1 MGFRRA
7 MPVVGR
13 LLNITTDIYQIADPE
28 LLKTFFVSPSNNLC
42 FHGKCSYYCDTSH
55 AICGNPDSLEGS
67 FAAFLPKFELAN
79 RKVRLMISLE
89 YSLCMNIVFTCFGY
103 RIIYDLIRISA
114 LQFIIFYEHD
124 TILLKCQV
132 IVPITGG
139 SPHIQFYLICLSH
152 ASWVRTSCSVLTIGL
167 SFNFLFRKGF
177 GYCVLWMC
185 AVSAVV
191 RLGVC
196 SCCLKRYIAGKGK
209 RKFEF
214 TKQRYD
220 ILCGI

>member
-1 MGFRRA
+1 

-13 LLNITTDIYQIADPE
+13 VLNITTEIYQIADPE

-55 AICGNPDSLEGS
+55 AICGNPDTLEGS

-114 LQFIIFYEHD
+114 LQFIIFYERD
-124 TILLKCQV
+124 TIINAILLKCQV
-132 IVPITGG
+132 IVPIREED
-139 SPHIQFYLICLSH
+139 SPPSHIQFYLICRNRT
-152 ASWVRTSCSVLTIGL
+152 SWV
-167 SFNFLFRKGF
+167 NQLFRSSYRF
-177 GYCVLWMC
+177 
-185 AVSAVV
+185 
-191 RLGVC
+191 
-196 SCCLKRYIAGKGK
+196 
-209 RKFEF
+209 KF
-214 TKQRYD
+214 
-220 ILCGI
+220 